1 MAVLPVI
8 SFTSEIVAALRGADM
23 LATIASIRRLRPLV
37 AIALFAGCGQPPR
50 EMLHPVQGR
59 ITFDGQPLP
68 RGAVT
73 LHPTST
79 ETTWHQPTAMIEPAG
94 RYVVYTNGRVGA
106 PPGTYRAVVFASEAT
121 ISPDGAARPG
131 LPKSLIP
138 NRYNQP
144 DQTPLR
150 LEVVAQPAAN
160 SYDLELSSHEK

>member
-1 MAVLPVI
+1 
-8 SFTSEIVAALRGADM
+8 M
-23 LATIASIRRLRPLV
+23 LAIVASIRRLRPLLV
-37 AIALFAGCGQPPR
+37 VALFAGCGQPTR
-50 EMLHPVQGR
+50 ELLHPVEGR

-73 LHPTST
+73 LHAMST
-79 ETTWHQPTAMIEPAG
+79 EMTWHQPTGMIEPAG

-106 PPGTYRAVVFASEAT
+106 PPGTYRVVVFASEAT
-121 ISPDGAARPG
+121 TSPDGVARPG

-150 LEVVAQPAAN
+150 LEVVAQPVAS

>member
-1 MAVLPVI
+1 MAGHLITLGSI
-8 SFTSEIVAALRGADM
+8 SALQGAKM
-23 LATIASIRRLRPLV
+23 LATITSMRGPQLLAVIVLLS
-37 AIALFAGCGQPPR
+37 GCAQPPR
-50 EMLHPVQGR
+50 ELLLPVQGM
-59 ITFDGQPLP
+59 ITLDGQPLP

-73 LHPTST
+73 LHPLST
-79 ETTWHQPTAMIEPAG
+79 KTTWHQPTGMIEPAG
-94 RYVVYTNGRVGA
+94 RYIVYTNSSAGA
-106 PPGTYRAVVFASEAT
+106 PPGAYRVVVFASEAT
-121 ISPDGAARPG
+121 TGSDGTARPG